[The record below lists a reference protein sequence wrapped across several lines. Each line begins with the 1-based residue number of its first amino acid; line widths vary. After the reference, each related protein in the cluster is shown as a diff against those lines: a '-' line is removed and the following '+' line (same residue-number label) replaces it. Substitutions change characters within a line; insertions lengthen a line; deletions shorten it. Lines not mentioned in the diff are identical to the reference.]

1 MPAPGID
8 AGFVHGVWRGGSR
21 MVVAEDAELPDR
33 CVKAESTGAIMVDV
47 SELFWLILFIALP
60 VASLV
65 VLAAGLLCRRG
76 LPVWLLWCAVAVP
89 ASALAILLVM
99 LPEAGDDSLMLALIV
114 WFVLCLL
121 VLGLALGRRWRG
133 ERSRPLEL
141 AGLIMPFVALALLA
155 GSLALTALTPPTPV
169 EEHSTVRCD
178 SPVALTDMR
187 LERCDDSASFVA
199 SLPPKQA

>member
-1 MPAPGID
+1 M
-8 AGFVHGVWRGGSR
+8 
-21 MVVAEDAELPDR
+21 AENVELPDR
-33 CVKAESTGAIMVDV
+33 CVNAESTGDIMVDV

-65 VLAAGLLCRRG
+65 VLAAGLLCRRDR
-76 LPVWLLWCAVAVP
+76 PVWLLWCAVAVP

-114 WFVLCLL
+114 WFAICLL

-133 ERSRPLEL
+133 ERSR
-141 AGLIMPFVALALLA
+141 
-155 GSLALTALTPPTPV
+155 
-169 EEHSTVRCD
+169 
-178 SPVALTDMR
+178 R